1 MSYTRLLP
9 FINATDTTI
18 SVSTQNPSNDDNI
31 FFAYFRLSG
40 AAVVGEG
47 ILLRPVSATNQ
58 VGTSHTVTARVVDD
72 EGNPVPE
79 RLVTFEVI
87 SGPNADDTGTD
98 TTNANGEAT
107 FTYTGDGGEGI
118 DEIRASFVNP
128 TAEETIFS
136 NTVTK
141 EWVAA
146 GAIAIGDVNGD
157 GDVDAEDA
165 RLILEVLVGVL
176 SLEEAPHFGATADV
190 NADHIINNLDAA
202 IIAGISA
209 EQIPPLPDSTRTNV
223 TDRGTGSVTVTG
235 SAGAVPSESTVH
247 LTNVTSGASPIV
259 AAANPDGS
267 FSVILTATVGDKI
280 VISVDGGPAQIA
292 LVVGD
297 TDGDGLSDA
306 DEATHG
312 TEPDDPDTDG
322 DGFPDGFE
330 VAAGSNPLDSESALL
345 TLPLFLSK

>member
-1 MSYTRLLP
+1 MGANENGALITVGGLDDSNDNPSNPQAASTTFRTDDELYSLLP

-98 TTNANGEAT
+98 TTNANGVAT

-118 DEIRASFVNP
+118 DEIRASFVSP

-141 EWVAA
+141 EWVTA

-165 RLILEVLVGVL
+165 QLILEVLVGVV

-209 EQIPPLPDSTRTNV
+209 EPGRFRRCLIVRVRT
-223 TDRGTGSVTVTG
+223 
-235 SAGAVPSESTVH
+235 
-247 LTNVTSGASPIV
+247 
-259 AAANPDGS
+259 
-267 FSVILTATVGDKI
+267 
-280 VISVDGGPAQIA
+280 
-292 LVVGD
+292 
-297 TDGDGLSDA
+297 
-306 DEATHG
+306 
-312 TEPDDPDTDG
+312 
-322 DGFPDGFE
+322 
-330 VAAGSNPLDSESALL
+330 
-345 TLPLFLSK
+345 